1 MVSRFAMNK
10 TDVLLQ
16 LIETVH
22 RLRAPDGCPWDR
34 VQTHQTLRQYLI
46 EEAYEVLDVLD
57 KIRTNEDLKDEEIKL
72 SFKEE
77 LGDLLMQVLLHSEM
91 TKQEGAFD
99 IYDVA
104 QGLNDKLVRR
114 HPHVFGENKASTA
127 DGALKRWEEQ
137 KAKEKAENPK
147 ASILDGVPNALPAL
161 QKAARIVEKAT
172 KVGFQWKDL
181 QGPIEKVEEVL
192 TELKVELNK
201 PNNERD
207 ISKISHELGDVLF
220 SICNLAYLVKV
231 TPEDALRSTIARFE
245 TRFRYVEQ
253 KLKEKGKSPD
263 QSSLEEMDVFW
274 NEAKLVERGQNK

>member
-181 QGPIEKVEEVL
+181 QGPIEKVEEEL

-253 KLKEKGKSPD
+253 KLKKNGKSPD